1 MTTHFIDIKD
11 TSMPT
16 TPDYQK
22 EITRAGRISIQPVE
36 YDSTRVLGWPVVHM
50 NRFKH
55 MQHWSIALDDDNMI
69 QIHNSKTNIAI
80 RIVMGKEE

>member
-1 MTTHFIDIKD
+1 MTLHIIDIRD

-22 EITRAGRISIQPVE
+22 AVTNADRMSVQFVE
-36 YDSTRVLGWPVVHM
+36 YDSTRMLGWPVVHL

-55 MQHWSIALDDDNMI
+55 MQHWSIAIGEDNMI
-69 QIHNSKTNIAI
+69 QIHNSKSNVTA
-80 RIVMGKEE
+80 RIVLGKVD